1 MLVFISETAANEI
14 ASNYNQKL
22 TDNVQLTDKVLL
34 CKLPNTPHF
43 LVGDDLTE
51 FQDHENENEKSDKY
65 LYDLALSGYDV
76 FLEEP
81 TSALEMH
88 SWKIFRIKETFKFVV
103 GYTAP
108 RTWKKEQLILRIV
121 EKEAESI
128 ANKKAKFFPNLV
140 QEKIVLQPTEQ
151 QIQEFWSKGNFRM
164 LLGNNRQVGASE
176 TNF

>member
-51 FQDHENENEKSDKY
+51 FQGHENEKADNDKY
-65 LYDLALSGYDV
+65 LYDLALSGHDV
-76 FLEEP
+76 FLQQP

-88 SWKIFRIKETFKFVV
+88 SWKIATIKETFKFVV

-108 RTWKKEQLILRIV
+108 RTWKKEQLISSII

-128 ANKKAKFFPNLV
+128 ANKKAKFFPNFV
-140 QEKIVLQPTEQ
+140 QEKIVPTEQ

-164 LLGNNRQVGASE
+164 LPGNNRQVDASE